1 MNTKERFYLYAEFT
15 EWLIEATSVS
25 VESAKSYGVYLQSAF
40 QKLKAIGEESGKQQD
55 LYFEQIKAAVISGD
69 EILIKDTILTF
80 FQYLCKNGIEEELN
94 YSKKYIQN
102 WRSSLI
108 KYGEFL
114 VEWGSENSQE
124 EAQNNEEENVALV
137 LDNEI
142 VVGDSVSFD
151 KNNLYKVFTL
161 RLISQDRFYNDVYF
175 PISLIKKIFS
185 KRKQKK
191 AFDIC
196 INKML
201 DHTKI
206 FYGERYYMLK
216 EISKIDFRNGNVYV
230 THKNKEYPVYTK
242 MADNK
247 TLVPIATQKLKHM
260 ALDHEKPM
268 FTIISEKISELII
281 FKELT
286 KEIKKHTKAGKIDR
300 KILAKISKKLFENG
314 FTEQIELAGLEKE
327 LNHICSDISLQ
338 LMDTKQNA
346 SKGAT
351 YN

>member
-1 MNTKERFYLYAEFT
+1 MNTKERFYLYEEFT
-15 EWLIEATSVS
+15 DWLIEATSVS

-40 QKLKAIGEESGKQQD
+40 QKLNTIGAESVKQQD
-55 LYFEQIKAAVISGD
+55 LYFKQIKSSVKSGD
-69 EILIKDTILTF
+69 ENLIKDAILTL
-80 FQYLCKNGIEEELN
+80 FQYLCKKGIEEELN

-114 VEWGSENSQE
+114 VEWSSENSQE
-124 EAQNNEEENVALV
+124 EVQNNVEENVALV

-142 VVGDSVSFD
+142 AVGDSVSFD

-161 RLISQDRFYNDVYF
+161 RLLSQDRFYNDVYF
-175 PISLIKKIFS
+175 PISLVKKIFY

-191 AFDIC
+191 AFDTC

-206 FYGERYYMLK
+206 YYGDRYYMLK

-230 THKNKEYPVYTK
+230 TNKNKEYPVFTK
-242 MADNK
+242 LADNK
-247 TLVPIATQKLKHM
+247 TLVPIATQKLKYM

-268 FTIISEKISELII
+268 LTIMSEKIAELTI

-286 KEIKKHTKAGKIDR
+286 KEIKKHAKAGKIDR
-300 KILAKISKKLFENG
+300 KILAKISRKLFENG
-314 FTEQIELAGLEKE
+314 FTEQIELAGLENE